1 MLAILD
7 GFGCSKTVVTPLDLA
22 SMPFIETFKQVSA
35 YDAGC
40 FWFSGWSSAKSGWK
54 LEAGHMNIGAGRV
67 VDSDSVI
74 ISKTIEDG
82 SFLKIL
88 FCWLQRKT

>member
-1 MLAILD
+1 
-7 GFGCSKTVVTPLDLA
+7 
-22 SMPFIETFKQVSA
+22 
-35 YDAGC
+35 
-40 FWFSGWSSAKSGWK
+40 
-54 LEAGHMNIGAGRV
+54 MNIGAGRV